1 MSDFV
6 LRFIAGK
13 YEGGEYPLEPDNEI
27 VIGRGGELEIV
38 LVEDMVSRKHATIRM
53 RDNKILIED
62 LGSTNGT
69 FVNGQRI
76 NKTTLKEND
85 RVLIGTSIMK
95 LVSTASG
102 AAFKNDS
109 NPSANATSMSG
120 NLNEMSLSQL
130 LTTMSQSRKG
140 GILEVQ
146 NEDNEGKIYLRDG
159 KLYYALLNNN
169 DDLGPEKALFRMLA
183 WEEGSFF
190 LGPNSDE
197 QFLLE
202 IEDDTHH
209 LIIEGTRQLDELR
222 QIQPKLPELE
232 DELVIPRP
240 LSAPL
245 SKLERDELEVFQV
258 VMNHRFFQSILDLS
272 PFQDLQTCRLVKQL
286 IDTKYIESPQ

>member
-1 MSDFV
+1 LSDFV

-209 LIIEGTRQLDELR
+209 LIIE
-222 QIQPKLPELE
+222 
-232 DELVIPRP
+232 P